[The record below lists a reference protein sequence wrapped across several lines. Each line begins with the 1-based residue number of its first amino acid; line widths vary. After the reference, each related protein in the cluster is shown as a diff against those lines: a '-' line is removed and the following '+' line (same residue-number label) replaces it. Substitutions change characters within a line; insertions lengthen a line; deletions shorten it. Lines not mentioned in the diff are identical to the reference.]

1 MKVYRVKEDIVL
13 LNGTFIKSGTICI
26 RSESSFRISFSPAEI
41 KTPSMPDALP
51 VYEVDP
57 IFLIEQLEDVT
68 ADIDSY
74 MRAIEIADE
83 YRRIIGS
90 NGQ

>member
-13 LNGTFIKSGTICI
+13 MNGTFIKSGTICI

-41 KTPSMPDALP
+41 KTPGMPAALP
-51 VYEVDP
+51 IYDVDP
-57 IFLIEQLEDVT
+57 TFILDQLEDVT

-74 MRAIEIADE
+74 MKAIEIADE
-83 YRRIIGS
+83 YRGIIGN
-90 NGQ
+90 NG